1 MRCRQLPPFCCPPC
15 AFKSLVTLPEPNG
28 PASAARS
35 LDEWTCKDSVRT
47 NKRQAALGMNS
58 RSSTDIPLVG
68 CIPQL
73 MCFPWR
79 HCVQDGSRHPAVML
93 LRLPPGPQ
101 LSGRARHGHVL
112 GAMHHDARRHALQG
126 QGLVYFERCL
136 CSRGCT
142 LTKRGRRGWVLHL
155 VSRPL
160 PSRPIV
166 SPLGGSWAMGTALLT
181 HHLGRLRLASTAI
194 SLLWS
199 L

>member
-1 MRCRQLPPFCCPPC
+1 MQRL
-15 AFKSLVTLPEPNG
+15 
-28 PASAARS
+28 
-35 LDEWTCKDSVRT
+35 RT
-47 NKRQAALGMNS
+47 NQQASSGTGHEFSVQHGYSPRGMY
-58 RSSTDIPLVG
+58 SSTDVFPLETLCTGWVEAP
-68 CIPQL
+68 C
-73 MCFPWR
+73 C
-79 HCVQDGSRHPAVML
+79 HAPAAS
-93 LRLPPGPQ
+93 PGPQ

-142 LTKRGRRGWVLHL
+142 LTKRRRRGWVLHL

-166 SPLGGSWAMGTALLT
+166 SPIGGSWAMGTALLT